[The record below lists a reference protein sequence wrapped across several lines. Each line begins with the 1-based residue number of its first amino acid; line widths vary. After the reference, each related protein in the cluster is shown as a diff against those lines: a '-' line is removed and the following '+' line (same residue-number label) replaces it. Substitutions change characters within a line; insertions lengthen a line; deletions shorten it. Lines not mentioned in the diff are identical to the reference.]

1 MAITVAGEGSVG
13 RGGEAGPEALLLD
26 AARGIVGRLESL
38 VGEQIRAKA
47 LTEQRWLEDL
57 RLFHGRY
64 EPGVES
70 ELRNSGRSIAFVK
83 LTRHKTN
90 GWAARLSDLLFP
102 TDDRNWGIQ
111 PTPLPE
117 LARAAKEAQAAAATS
132 VDHANAAAD
141 AGQDAGA
148 RLLAEQAG
156 AFAQVARQ
164 SDEEIA
170 EAKRRADR
178 MQEAIADQLVE
189 CDYSAH
195 CRDVIEDGCRLGTG
209 ILKGP
214 LTSNRLRAEWRA
226 RGDYWDLVQMP
237 DPQPE
242 FVRVDPW
249 HFFPDMSARSISEA
263 EYSFERSLPTRKD
276 LRRFALKL
284 GFNRDAVRRLLR
296 EGPGEVP
303 GTDLNYL
310 NNLRD
315 ITGEGEGIKGRFVM
329 WEYHGPLECEDIA
342 ALLRASGDEEA
353 AGAYA
358 ETRDPLEEHRVIIHF
373 CRNEVLKIAPEYPLD
388 SGESLYSVWNFEK
401 GETSVFGIGIPNVMN
416 DSQRAINGA
425 WRMMM
430 DNSALSVGPQIVV
443 DQGAIMPQ
451 DGNYTLAALKVWLK
465 TTTIIGNPNNPPF
478 QVYNIP
484 NNQQQL
490 AGIIELAKAF
500 VDEET
505 SSPTLDQGDVGPHSQ
520 TLGRALDAD
529 ELGQCGEAPG
539 GEELGR
545 RPHQADAEA
554 GVRLEHAV
562 QPRRLDQ
569 GRHAGRRARHLGS
582 AGPRDPVDPHD
593 EHRPELDR
601 ASGARALG
609 QGPRHDGQ
617 EPPDPDDPAQRPALF
632 GRGEGAEGQAGRGRR
647 RSGHGA
653 AAAALEKGLEAAKL
667 ESDTRL
673 RVAEMARDQAM
684 AELAVREKMS
694 LADIQSRFGIK
705 QAEIAA
711 RERVKAADIAV
722 EERRAERARERRDSG
737 RPRRL
742 GLAWGDR
749 LIRHPGEGR
758 GVDSRLK
765 CNSWSE
771 KTSAGV
777 LKPRHFRGVLL

>member
-373 CRNEVLKIAPEYPLD
+373 CRNEVLKIAPEYPLN

-520 TLGRALDAD
+520 TLGGLSMLMNSANVVK
-529 ELGQCGEAPG
+529 
-539 GEELGR
+539 R
-545 RPHQADAEA
+545 RVVKSWDDDLTKPT
-554 GVRLEHAV
+554 L
-562 QPRRLDQ
+562 
-569 GRHAGRRARHLGS
+569 RRAFDWNMQFNPDNSIKGDMQVDARGTSVLLVREIQSIHMMNIAQNWTAHPVLGPWVKVRDTMAKSLQTLMIQPNDLLYS
-582 AGPRDPVDPHD
+582 AEEKEQKDK
-593 EHRPELDR
+593 
-601 ASGARALG
+601 
-609 QGPRHDGQ
+609 Q
-617 EPPDPDDPAQRPALF
+617 
-632 GRGEGAEGQAGRGRR
+632 
-647 RSGHGA
+647 A
-653 AAAALEKGLEAAKL
+653 AAAAAPAMEQQPALEKGLEAAKL

-722 EERRAERARERRDSG
+722 EERRAERAR
-737 RPRRL
+737 
-742 GLAWGDR
+742 A
-749 LIRHPGEGR
+749 EGQR
-758 GVDSRLK
+758 ETEAVGV
-765 CNSWSE
+765 
-771 KTSAGV
+771 GV
-777 LKPRHFRGVLL
+777 G

>member
-1 MAITVAGEGSVG
+1 MTEDRAREPHLAPSFGTPETGRAPISGGLGAGFGLMAITVAGEGAVG
-13 RGGEAGPEALLLD
+13 RGETGSAPEARILD
-26 AARGIVGRLESL
+26 AARGIIGRLESL
-38 VGEQIRAKA
+38 VGEQMRAKA

-64 EPGVES
+64 EPGVEN

-226 RGDYWDLVQMP
+226 RGDYWDLVQVP

-249 HFFPDMSARSISEA
+249 HFFPDMSARSILEA
-263 EYSFERSLPTRKD
+263 EFSFERSLPTRKD

-284 GFNRDAVRRLLR
+284 GFSRDAVRRLLR

-315 ITGEGEGIKGRFVM
+315 ITGEGEGIKGRYVM

-353 AGAYA
+353 ALAYA
-358 ETRDPLEEHRVIIHF
+358 EARDPLEEHRVIIHF

-388 SGESLYSVWNFEK
+388 SGESLYSLWNFEK

-451 DGNYTLAALKVWLK
+451 DGNYNLAALKVWLK

-505 SSPTLDQGDVGPHSQ
+505 SSPTLDQGDAGPHSQ
-520 TLGRALDAD
+520 TLGGLSMLMNSANVVK
-529 ELGQCGEAPG
+529 
-539 GEELGR
+539 R
-545 RPHQADAEA
+545 RVVKSWDDDLTKPT
-554 GVRLEHAV
+554 L
-562 QPRRLDQ
+562 
-569 GRHAGRRARHLGS
+569 RRAF
-582 AGPRDPVDPHD
+582 DWNM
-593 EHRPELDR
+593 
-601 ASGARALG
+601 
-609 QGPRHDGQ
+609 QFN
-617 EPPDPDDPAQRPALF
+617 PDDSIKGDMQVDARGTSVLLVREIQSIHMMNIAQNWTAHPVLGPWVKVRDTMAKSLQTLMIQPNDLLYSVEEKEQ
-632 GRGEGAEGQAGRGRR
+632 RDKQ
-647 RSGHGA
+647 A
-653 AAAALEKGLEAAKL
+653 AAAAAPAMEQQAPAPEKGLEAAKL

-722 EERRAERARERRDSG
+722 EERRAERARQ
-737 RPRRL
+737 L
-742 GLAWGDR
+742 GQRETEAV
-749 LIRHPGEGR
+749 
-758 GVDSRLK
+758 GV
-765 CNSWSE
+765 
-771 KTSAGV
+771 GV
-777 LKPRHFRGVLL
+777 G